1 MLAKISRYVLVNTND
16 VRLLQL
22 RPSEVQTWE
31 IVLETNDGKERI
43 LASYPDKDDAK
54 NTFNEIKGSLNEANC
69 LIDICPK

>member
-1 MLAKISRYVLVNTND
+1 MLAKISKDVLVHTND

-22 RPSEVQTWE
+22 RHSEVQTWE

-54 NTFNEIKGSLNEANC
+54 NTFNEIKCSLHKANC